1 MIIVDTPFHVT
12 FRSLCDLPTFAG
24 TGKCKKVFWESDIE
38 TDEAKVKCKQCGSGI
53 TNAVNETHFKVL
65 SKGSRNLKNSDFKKY
80 GVVNNSEKKQ
90 IKSYLAM
97 NAQIM
102 HLSLVKPDFEKRAIA
117 EWMPHGLKEEFSL
130 KS

>member
-1 MIIVDTPFHVT
+1 
-12 FRSLCDLPTFAG
+12 
-24 TGKCKKVFWESDIE
+24 
-38 TDEAKVKCKQCGSGI
+38 
-53 TNAVNETHFKVL
+53 
-65 SKGSRNLKNSDFKKY
+65 
-80 GVVNNSEKKQ
+80 
-90 IKSYLAM
+90 M